1 MKRRNFIKALG
12 ATTAVATLGSKR
24 AQADAKKYKWKMV
37 TSWPKNFPGL
47 GVGAENLAKM
57 INDLSGGRIKIKVFG
72 ANELVPPLGVFDF
85 VSEGGAAVSYTHLTL
100 PTKA

>member
-24 AQADAKKYKWKMV
+24 AQADVKKYKWKMV

-57 INDLSGGRIKIKVFG
+57 INDLSGGRIKIKVFDRVKKNDRQKMPEKY
-72 ANELVPPLGVFDF
+72 ACKSAQEP
-85 VSEGGAAVSYTHLTL
+85 S
-100 PTKA
+100 

>member
-12 ATTAVATLGSKR
+12 ATTAVATFGSKKV
-24 AQADAKKYKWKMV
+24 QADTKKYKWKMV

-57 INDLSGGRIKIKVFG
+57 INYMI
-72 ANELVPPLGVFDF
+72 
-85 VSEGGAAVSYTHLTL
+85 
-100 PTKA
+100 

>member
-57 INDLSGGRIKIKVFG
+57 INDLSGGRIKIKVFW
-72 ANELVPPLGVFDF
+72 
-85 VSEGGAAVSYTHLTL
+85 SQ
-100 PTKA
+100 

>member
-57 INDLSGGRIKIKVFG
+57 INDLSGGC
-72 ANELVPPLGVFDF
+72 LL
-85 VSEGGAAVSYTHLTL
+85 YTS
-100 PTKA
+100 PSPRD

>member
-57 INDLSGGRIKIKVFG
+57 INALSGGRIKIKVFG
-72 ANELVPPLGVFDF
+72 ANKLVPRLGVFAL
-85 VSEGGAAVSYTHLTL
+85 VSEGGA
-100 PTKA
+100 